1 MTALVSAAGAL
12 LLLPVLVIAAALG
25 GQPSAPSQAALADIP
40 PAYLAL
46 YQQAGPAFGL
56 PWELLA
62 GIGKVETDH
71 GRNPATDVPNSAG
84 AVGPM
89 QFEPATFAEYSW
101 ASGDPSPSILDPR
114 DAIFAAAA
122 MLAANGAPGDTAQ
135 ALYAYNHADWYV
147 SAVLA
152 WAEAYTD
159 AAAVGVGGAAAAN
172 AAPAA
177 LSAVRFALAQV
188 GTPYLW
194 GGDGPGGFD
203 CSGLVQAAYQAAGI
217 SLPRVAQ
224 DQYDAGPAV
233 AAGQPL
239 EPGDLVFFGTD
250 PSDVEHVGIVISET
264 EMVDAPFTGADVRVE
279 PFDWP
284 DYLGA
289 TRPAA

>member
-1 MTALVSAAGAL
+1 VTGLGSAAAGL

-25 GQPSAPSQAALADIP
+25 GQAAAPSQTALADIP

-46 YQQAGPAFGL
+46 YQQAGLAFGL
-56 PWELLA
+56 PWQLLA
-62 GIGKVETDH
+62 AIGKVESDH
-71 GRNPATDVPNSAG
+71 GRNPATNTPNSAG

-89 QFEPATFAEYSW
+89 QFEPGTFAEYSW
-101 ASGDPSPSILDPR
+101 ASGEPSPSILDPR

-122 MLAANGAPGDTAQ
+122 MLAGNGAPADTAQ
-135 ALYAYNHADWYV
+135 ALYAYNRADWYV
-147 SAVLA
+147 SDVLG

-159 AAAVGVGGAAAAN
+159 AAAVGAAGA

-177 LSAVRFALAQV
+177 LIAVRYALAQV
-188 GTPYLW
+188 GTPYRW

-203 CSGLVQAAYQAAGI
+203 CSGLVQAAFRAAGLA
-217 SLPRVAQ
+217 LPRVAQ

-233 AAGQPL
+233 APGQPL
-239 EPGDLVFFGTD
+239 EPGDLVFFGAD
-250 PSDVEHVGIVISET
+250 QSAVEHVGIVISDT
-264 EMVDAPFTGADVRVE
+264 EMVDAPDTGAEVRVE